1 MDILI
6 WCGIFL
12 CLSQSA
18 MFSGLNLA
26 FFSIS
31 KMRLEVEKRKGNKHA
46 ERVMAMRD
54 DSNFLLTTILWG
66 NVGINVLLTLLSN
79 RVLAG
84 IAAFMF
90 STVFITLVGEIIP
103 QAYFSRQALKFASF
117 FSPVLRMYQFL
128 LYPFSKPS
136 ALLLDY
142 WLGKEGMI
150 LFREKDFREVIKL
163 HIAERT
169 SDITYL
175 EGRGA
180 LNFLALDDLSVIE
193 EGENV
198 DQKSIITLEFEG
210 ANPQFPPFTANKD
223 NPFIKKI
230 NESGKKWVILVDAQQ
245 KVQYVLD
252 SDAFLRSA
260 LCGDEKINPIQY
272 CHRPIVIENPRTPLE
287 EAIIQL
293 NAQPTQVKGDVIEHD
308 IILLWSQN
316 KKVITGSDILG
327 RLLQGIVTRSAPST
341 TF

>member
-1 MDILI
+1 MDALI
-6 WCGIFL
+6 WCGIFF

-84 IAAFMF
+84 VAAFMF

-103 QAYFSRQALKFASF
+103 QAYFSRQALRFASL
-117 FSPVLRMYQFL
+117 FSPILRMYQIL

-142 WLGKEGMI
+142 WLGKEGMV

-163 HIAERT
+163 HIAEKT
-169 SDITYL
+169 SDINYL

-193 EGENV
+193 EGEDV
-198 DQKSIITLEFEG
+198 DLNSIVTLPFAG
-210 ANPQFPPFTANKD
+210 AIPQFPSFSCHRDDPFL
-223 NPFIKKI
+223 KKI
-230 NESGKKWVILVDAQQ
+230 NASGRKWVILVNAEQQ
-245 KVQYVLD
+245 VQYVLD
-252 SDAFLRSA
+252 SDAFLRSV
-260 LCGDEKINPIQY
+260 LFGDEGVSPIQF
-272 CHRPIVIENPRTPLE
+272 CHRPIIIENPRAPLE

-293 NAQPTQVKGDVIEHD
+293 NVHPSQVKGDVIEHD

-327 RLLQGIVTRSAPST
+327 RLLQGIVTRSAAAATP
-341 TF
+341 

>member
-1 MDILI
+1 MDVLV

-84 IAAFMF
+84 LAAFIF
-90 STVFITLVGEIIP
+90 STVFIPLIGEIIP
-103 QAYFSRQALKFASF
+103 QAYFSRQALRFASL
-117 FSPVLRMYQFL
+117 FSPILRMYQFL

-136 ALLLDY
+136 ALMLDY
-142 WLGKEGMI
+142 WLGKEGMV

-163 HIAERT
+163 HIAEKT
-169 SDITYL
+169 SDINYL

-180 LNFLALDDLSVIE
+180 LNFLALDDLSIIE

-198 DQKSIITLEFEG
+198 DLKSIITLQFKETI
-210 ANPQFPPFTANKD
+210 PQFPPFSCHRED
-223 NPFIKKI
+223 PFLKRI
-230 NESGKKWVILVDAQQ
+230 NASGKKWVILVNAQQ
-245 KVQYVLD
+245 KVQFVLD
-252 SDAFLRSA
+252 SDAFLRSV
-260 LCGDEKINPIQY
+260 LFGDERINPIQF
-272 CHRPIVIENPRTPLE
+272 CHRPIIIENPHTPLE
-287 EAIIQL
+287 EAIIQRNPL
-293 NAQPTQVKGDVIEHD
+293 PTQIKGDVIEHD
-308 IILLWSQN
+308 IILLWSQK

-327 RLLQGIVTRSAPST
+327 RLLQGIVTTSDSVATS
-341 TF
+341 